1 MNSSQLYFGFRQ
13 RVILDFDNTW
23 DIMPTPTHLE
33 ETVTKYAATLFA
45 LLLALAVSA
54 PLLSAQDPYGN
65 QGAMGSQGT
74 MGAQPNKA
82 DVMAKLEKISTAL
95 NLSPQQK
102 QQMLPILKE
111 EAPKLAAVKSNTTL
125 GPMQKAMQL
134 REIGQ
139 ATDAKVMPILNP
151 EQQQKWQAMRQQE
164 REQMMQ
170 KMENKQ

>member
-1 MNSSQLYFGFRQ
+1 MTR
-13 RVILDFDNTW
+13 
-23 DIMPTPTHLE
+23 
-33 ETVTKYAATLFA
+33 YAISFLA
-45 LLLALAVSA
+45 LLLAIAVA
-54 PLLSAQDPYGN
+54 TPLLPAQDN
-65 QGAMGSQGT
+65 MSQGT

-82 DVMAKLEKISTAL
+82 EVMAKLEKISTAL

-111 EAPKLAAVKSNTTL
+111 EAPKLQAIKSSTSL
-125 GPMQKAMQL
+125 GPLQKAMQL
-134 REIGQ
+134 RQVGE

-164 REQMMQ
+164 RQEMMQ

>member
-1 MNSSQLYFGFRQ
+1 
-13 RVILDFDNTW
+13 
-23 DIMPTPTHLE
+23 
-33 ETVTKYAATLFA
+33 VTKYAVTLFA
-45 LLLALAVSA
+45 LLAIAVST
-54 PLLSAQDPYGN
+54 PLLSAQDN
-65 QGAMGSQGT
+65 MSQGT

-82 DVMAKLEKISTAL
+82 EVMAKLEKISTAL
-95 NLSPQQK
+95 NLSPEQK

-111 EAPKLAAVKSNTTL
+111 EAPKLAAVKSNTSL

-134 REIGQ
+134 RQIGQ